1 MPVPRCFLSGFLLAG
16 SLGTFTIALEAQATP
31 PASPLTLEDAV
42 EMALNHQP
50 ARQIASAEVDR
61 AKGAITQ
68 ARASVLPSVSVS
80 EEAMISDDPVFAFG
94 TRLRQARFTASDFSL
109 DRLNHPS
116 AIGNFASSAT
126 ATWMAYDFG
135 ATQKSLRSAHDAE
148 RAAELYQGY
157 TEQEIADRVTML
169 YYRALLAESQV
180 TVAQANLERSR
191 EIAAD
196 VRDRVH
202 SGLSL
207 EADGMRAEM
216 AARNAEDDQESART
230 NVQISRGDLSEAI
243 GAPTQNVTLVDSG
256 GGSQADG
263 TAPPSLAARQDLQAM
278 DFQRASAEQNL
289 SAIRRSRAPK
299 FSTYAHAE
307 SNNPHFTG
315 GGSANWMVGGKL
327 ELSIFDGGARKGQEQ
342 EAAAQVAKITAQKA
356 QTEIAARSRIREL
369 EAQIADLERRYATA
383 GEAIRVDEEALHTS
397 RSRYAAGLVPV
408 SEVLDG
414 ESDLAAANLARI
426 RIHYQLTTARTD
438 LQLANGTLNL
448 KKAGQHQ

>member
-1 MPVPRCFLSGFLLAG
+1 
-16 SLGTFTIALEAQATP
+16 
-31 PASPLTLEDAV
+31 
-42 EMALNHQP
+42 
-50 ARQIASAEVDR
+50 
-61 AKGAITQ
+61 
-68 ARASVLPSVSVS
+68 
-80 EEAMISDDPVFAFG
+80 AMISDDPVFAFG
-94 TRLRQARFTASDFSL
+94 TRLRQARFTAADFAL

-135 ATQKSLRSAHDAE
+135 ATQKRLRSAHDAE

-180 TVAQANLERSR
+180 TAAQANLQRSR
-191 EIAAD
+191 EIAGD

-207 EADGMRAEM
+207 EADAMRAEM
-216 AARNAEDDQESART
+216 AARNAEDDLASART
-230 NVQISRGDLSEAI
+230 NVQISREDLSEAI
-243 GAPTQNVTLVDSG
+243 GSPMKDLTLLDSG
-256 GGSQADG
+256 ANAQQDG
-263 TAPPSLAARQDLQAM
+263 MSSTSLSARQDLQAM
-278 DFQRASAEQNL
+278 DLQRASAEQNL

-327 ELSIFDGGARKGQEQ
+327 ELSIFDGGVRKGQEQ
-342 EAAAQVAKITAQKA
+342 EASAQIAKITAQKA

-369 EAQIADLERRYATA
+369 GAQIADLERRYATA
-383 GEAIRVDEEALHTS
+383 GDAIRVDEEALHTS
-397 RSRYAAGLVPV
+397 RNRYAAGLVPV
-408 SEVLDG
+408 SDVLDR
-414 ESDLAAANLARI
+414 ESDLASANLTRI

-438 LQLANGTLNL
+438 LQLADGTLNL